1 MAKRQKKKSGG
12 VPEWVVTYGDMMS
25 LLLCFFILL
34 AAFSELKQDHEYQRV
49 ITAVREAFGFSGGV
63 GVMPTDDPPLR
74 SMLELM
80 EELERETQ
88 TRQENQLSQSQ
99 VRGIRGKEARVS
111 KVEDGLMFT
120 IGGHLTFEPGSA
132 ELKPDAKREL
142 LRVAKMLTGRRNKIS
157 IRGHCASK
165 LLPPNSP
172 FDDLLDLSYY
182 RAKAVADFLA
192 DEGGLDPRVL
202 VIEARGDT
210 EPVEGKTHSVAAQT
224 ANRRVEVVMTET
236 ILETPGGDAVAPGTS
251 DDAPAN
257 DAADDGATTTP
268 GAAPYGADADHASRS
283 SATDAAVADPAD
295 NARTQR

>member
-1 MAKRQKKKSGG
+1 MPKRRQKKAAKG

-88 TRQENQLSQSQ
+88 TRQENQLSQSE

-120 IGGHLTFEPGSA
+120 IGGNLTFEPGSA
-132 ELKPDAKREL
+132 ELKREAKSEL
-142 LRVAKMLTGRRNKIS
+142 LRVAKMLQGRRNKIS
-157 IRGHCASK
+157 VRGHCASK
-165 LLPPNSP
+165 LLPPGSP
-172 FDDLLDLSYY
+172 YDDLLDLSYY
-182 RAKAVADFLA
+182 RAKAVTDFLA
-192 DEGGLDPRVL
+192 DEGGLDRRVL
-202 VIEARGDT
+202 VVEARGDT
-210 EPVEGKTHSVAAQT
+210 EPVEGRRHSVAAQT
-224 ANRRVEVVMTET
+224 ANRRVEIVMTET
-236 ILETPGGDAVAPGTS
+236 IMQQLDTADTSRADSDAARGSADARSAPGDS
-251 DDAPAN
+251 DGPTPAG
-257 DAADDGATTTP
+257 DGSTFDSPNPA
-268 GAAPYGADADHASRS
+268 G
-283 SATDAAVADPAD
+283 SAT
-295 NARTQR
+295 R